1 MSGVTEV
8 LGTVSA
14 VIAIAEASLKASSAL
29 HELFTTMKDAP
40 REIMILDRDISA
52 FKSLVINLQAAL
64 KSDDVILI
72 VGKDDEV
79 RGLLEILLL
88 PMKSCKEVCEE
99 IHRKLQGSGVS
110 LSSSGGNSDVQPKR
124 FQLRFAKWHFM
135 KKEVYTLLARFQ
147 GTKGI
152 FSDAMGTLTL
162 YESIVPRNRL
172 SVSNIFKTFDIQ
184 DPLCDKQRSISQ
196 PSERHTKIR

>member
-64 KSDDVILI
+64 KSDDVI
-72 VGKDDEV
+72 
-79 RGLLEILLL
+79 
-88 PMKSCKEVCEE
+88 
-99 IHRKLQGSGVS
+99 RK
-110 LSSSGGNSDVQPKR
+110 
-124 FQLRFAKWHFM
+124 
-135 KKEVYTLLARFQ
+135 
-147 GTKGI
+147 
-152 FSDAMGTLTL
+152 
-162 YESIVPRNRL
+162 
-172 SVSNIFKTFDIQ
+172 
-184 DPLCDKQRSISQ
+184 
-196 PSERHTKIR
+196 